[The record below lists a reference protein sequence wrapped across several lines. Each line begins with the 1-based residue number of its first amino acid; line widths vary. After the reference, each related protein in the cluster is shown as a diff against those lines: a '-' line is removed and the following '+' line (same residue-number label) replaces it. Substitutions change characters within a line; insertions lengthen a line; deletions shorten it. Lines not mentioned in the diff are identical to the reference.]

1 MATLNV
7 DHRTLL
13 ASVLYAATLML
24 AAPALAQ
31 QSAPK
36 PQTLFTNVNVFDG
49 VNEKRIMSASVLVE
63 GSLIKAVSTTKI
75 NAPGAT
81 VVDGGGRTLMPGL
94 IDVHWHV
101 MFSEPTMPELLN
113 SDVTWLTLLGARGA
127 RDTLLRGFTT
137 VRDVGGSPFAIKKAI
152 DEGMLEGPRIYPS
165 GPNISQTSGHSDG
178 RHPAD
183 PGTPVYLEKVG
194 QLRIANGVPDVLL
207 AVRENLRM
215 GASQIKISIGG
226 GVSSPYDPLDVG
238 SYTFEEVKAAVDA
251 AKSWNTYVAVHANT
265 DDAIRM
271 GIEAGVRT
279 IEHGFLLSEDTLK
292 LMASK
297 GVWLSIQPLLNDEDA
312 FPFTGENLR
321 KWIEATDGTDKVYK
335 LAKKHN
341 VKIAFGTDLL
351 FDPTLGPKHG
361 KFLAKLKRW
370 FSPYEALRIATST
383 NAELLAL
390 SGPRNPYR
398 AGALGVVKEGA
409 YADLILV
416 NGNPLENL
424 DLVADPAKNFA
435 VIMKDGKIYKNAL

>member
-1 MATLNV
+1 M
-7 DHRTLL
+7 HRRLSAL
-13 ASVLYAATLML
+13 AASMFLSIAGITPSAIAAEPKAAATLIQN
-24 AAPALAQ
+24 ARI
-31 QSAPK
+31 
-36 PQTLFTNVNVFDG
+36 FDG
-49 VNEKRIMSASVLVE
+49 KNEKLAEGMSVLVE
-63 GSLIKAVSTTKI
+63 GNKI
-75 NAPGAT
+75 SKIAKSIPAPAGAT
-81 VVDGGGRTLMPGL
+81 VINANGRVLMPGL
-94 IDVHWHV
+94 IDAHWHV
-101 MFSEPTMPELLN
+101 MFSEPTFPELLN
-113 SDVTWLTLLGARGA
+113 SDVSWLTLVGMRGA
-127 RDTLLRGFTT
+127 RDTLMRGFTT

-152 DEGMLEGPRIYPS
+152 DRGMIEGPRIYPS

-183 PGTPVYLEKVG
+183 PGTPVYLEKAN
-194 QLRIANGVPDVLL
+194 QLRLADGVPDVLL

-226 GVSSPYDPLDVG
+226 GVSSAYDPLDVG

-251 AKSWNTYVAVHANT
+251 ARSWNTYVAVHANT

-271 GIEAGVRT
+271 GIEAGVRS
-279 IEHGFLLSEDTLK
+279 IEHGFLLGEDTLK

-312 FPFTGENLR
+312 FPFTGENQR

-351 FDPTLGPKHG
+351 FDPTLGPKQG

-370 FSPYEALRIATST
+370 FTPAEVLRMATST

-390 SGPRNPYR
+390 SGPRNPYKD
-398 AGALGVVKEGA
+398 APLGVVTEGA

-416 NGNPLENL
+416 DGNPLQNI
-424 DLVADPAKNFA
+424 DLVADPGKNF
-435 VIMKDGKIYKNAL
+435 VLIMKDGKIYKNTVR